1 MPSLWSGTITFGLVS
16 IPVRLETSQRGR
28 SLSFNFL
35 HEKCQQ
41 RVNQRSY
48 CSTCE
53 EYVDRKDLVRGFQH
67 EKDHYVVLRPED
79 FNKVEGEASRNIEVI
94 AFVDRKA
101 IQPAHLNRTYYLVP
115 EDGAEKG
122 YLLLMKGM
130 QETHTVAMTRF
141 IMRGK
146 EYIGAVESSVGGL
159 MLQILFHKGE
169 YRRIEE
175 VLELPQVEL
184 KDKELDLATQI
195 IENMKEDFSEEMMAN
210 QYRDRLMEV
219 IRQKV
224 EGQQVVLAETKQ
236 PAKVVDLMEALKRSL
251 RETAPKKPAAQAS
264 AQGKGQ
270 AKKTGKRR
278 RA

>member
-41 RVNQRSY
+41 RVNQRYSS
-48 CSTCE
+48 STCE

-94 AFVDRKA
+94 AFVDRKE

-146 EYIGAVESSVGGL
+146 EYIGLWS
-159 MLQILFHKGE
+159 
-169 YRRIEE
+169 
-175 VLELPQVEL
+175 P
-184 KDKELDLATQI
+184 
-195 IENMKEDFSEEMMAN
+195 
-210 QYRDRLMEV
+210 
-219 IRQKV
+219 
-224 EGQQVVLAETKQ
+224 
-236 PAKVVDLMEALKRSL
+236 PPEA
-251 RETAPKKPAAQAS
+251 
-264 AQGKGQ
+264 
-270 AKKTGKRR
+270 
-278 RA
+278 